1 MMSQKRADRESLEV
15 ENYME
20 RNIFVR
26 EFGVASTSLD
36 KRKIKKLVKKSVN
49 ANQDGNPRGHHNLII
64 VMEELSELSKEVSK
78 QIRGRGDIVSLTE
91 EMADV
96 SLGLIYLQEIC
107 GITTED
113 IYKAINVK
121 VDRLERVLNKKGCY
135 L

>member
-1 MMSQKRADRESLEV
+1 
-15 ENYME
+15 ME
-20 RNIFVR
+20 RNTFVK
-26 EFGVASTSLD
+26 EFGFASSSLD

-64 VMEELSELSKEVSK
+64 VMEEVSELSKEVSK
-78 QIRGRGDIVSLTE
+78 QIRDRGDIVSLTE

-96 SLGLIYLQEIC
+96 SLGLLYLQEIC

-113 IYKAINVK
+113 IYKAMNVK
-121 VDRLERVLNKKGCY
+121 VNRLERVLKEKGCY